1 MKKRCIDPMKVF
13 ASMLFMGCALSFV
26 ACSDDDGDSPQLPDA
41 EVTTDAMFGNYT
53 GTMTVYRVN
62 PLAEGDEEATEDT
75 LGVDVS
81 ATINNDTIYLEDFP
95 IRDIVL
101 SIVKNDTLADQIVEA
116 VGDVDYQIGYEP
128 KLTANKDSI
137 TFTLNPEPLKLSVS
151 LPSATEE
158 AETQPMQVEVKMEA
172 GNAAAYAVETG
183 NVQFDFSA
191 TEILLGEGEEQTALP
206 DFGAMSFKFDMNQK

>member
-1 MKKRCIDPMKVF
+1 MKVF

-81 ATINNDTIYLEDFP
+81 ATINNDTIYL
-95 IRDIVL
+95 
-101 SIVKNDTLADQIVEA
+101 
-116 VGDVDYQIGYEP
+116 
-128 KLTANKDSI
+128 
-137 TFTLNPEPLKLSVS
+137 
-151 LPSATEE
+151 
-158 AETQPMQVEVKMEA
+158 
-172 GNAAAYAVETG
+172 
-183 NVQFDFSA
+183 
-191 TEILLGEGEEQTALP
+191 
-206 DFGAMSFKFDMNQK
+206 

>member
-26 ACSDDDGDSPQLPDA
+26 ACSDDDEDSPQLPDH
-41 EVTTDAMFGNYT
+41 EVTTEAMFGNYT
-53 GTMTVYRVN
+53 GKMTVYRVN
-62 PLAEGDEEATEDT
+62 PLAEGDEEAIADT

-116 VGDVDYQIGYEP
+116 VGNVDYQIGYEP
-128 KLTANKDSI
+128 QLTASKDSI
-137 TFTLNPEPLKLSVS
+137 TFALNPEPLKLSVS
-151 LPSATEE
+151 MPSATEE
-158 AETQPMQVEVKMEA
+158 EETQLMQVEVKMEA

-191 TEILLGEGEEQTALP
+191 IEILLGEGEEQTALP
-206 DFGAMSFKFDMNQK
+206 DFSAMSFKFDMNQE